1 MLNYQAALINVPFDI
16 DCRNVLRFDN
26 REAQENYFQVASLF
40 LNAQQINFNA
50 GSLLETSIIYNKGQ
64 TESLTELL
72 SKNYC
77 IIKDNSPEAT
87 LKYYY
92 YYVKNIMQDSA
103 SQVKVLLELDIF
115 QTYYIDL
122 DFTPCQIE
130 RAHLNRFVTSDSNI
144 KFNDTIN
151 SRLFL
156 NEPLQEN
163 GKRLVS
169 RKSLKWIITGNEEI
183 DTWLHDNIAYWVYV
197 YINGTSKYTTYAL
210 DGTESK
216 TGTGFNAW
224 YSETLGANA
233 NAVKNDYGILCYP
246 VYKKNTS
253 ILNGIKLEY
262 GTKQFLVNEGS
273 FESFR
278 EKNNDASYIYSRKI
292 SLMPPFRTIYTTR
305 FRIENNNLIISFSNP
320 TGGTINPIITSNDSV
335 NELGGCRAM
344 ITDYSANDALFGGIE
359 QSSKPL
365 ESYPIQLDYQ
375 LTFNSNEIVGSQRN
389 LKFNPKLLNSDNL
402 AITLKSY
409 DGTTFEYDLQ
419 KLGTNTLSFLY
430 SETLQ
435 AEISKY
441 YCRVKGNN
449 GLYVIENEKSLLG
462 LVGSTDTTI
471 ALSNN
476 QYAAYL
482 ANNKNFWMQSN
493 FKIISGAARD
503 IGQSAVAG
511 SPKGLMGGISNALI
525 GTGQQLI
532 DRFLT
537 TDNLRQSPEA
547 LQRGGGNALFSSQV
561 DEIAIYLEVHQTLQ
575 AVQEIEDDFTTMF
588 GYVYNKI
595 DKIKNNDNIRKYYNF
610 IQAEIQETTGINIS
624 RAVHDK
630 FKSAFKNGVRFWNT
644 DNFSYENEN
653 YERWLE
659 NEN

>member
-64 TESLTELL
+64 AESLTDLL

-122 DFTPCQIE
+122 EFTPCQIE
-130 RAHLNRFVTSDSNI
+130 RAHLNRFVASDNYI
-144 KFNDTIN
+144 KFNADIN

-183 DTWLHDNIAYWVYV
+183 DNWLHDNIAYWVYV
-197 YINGTSKYTTYAL
+197 YINGTPNYTTYSL
-210 DGTESK
+210 DGTKST
-216 TGTGFNAW
+216 TGTGFNSW

-278 EKNNDASYIYSRKI
+278 KNNNDASYIYSRKI

-320 TGGTINPIITSNDSV
+320 TGGTINPVITSNDSV

-344 ITDYSANDALFGGIE
+344 ITDYTANDALFGGIE

-375 LTFNSNEIVGSQRN
+375 LTFSPNEIVGNQRN

-419 KLGTNTLSFLY
+419 KLGTNTISFLY

-441 YCRVKGNN
+441 YCRIKGNN

-462 LVGSTDTTI
+462 LVGSTDATI

-476 QYAAYL
+476 QYEAYL

-547 LQRGGGNALFSSQV
+547 LQRGGGNVLFSSQV

-575 AVQEIEDDFTTMF
+575 AVQEIENDFTTMF

-630 FKSAFKNGVRFWNT
+630 FKTAFKNGVRFWNT